1 MTTPVAGAHYPRSTG
16 EFLSWFGTDDDC
28 LDYLEWLRWP
38 GGFVCPDCGH
48 AGGWRLGD
56 GRVKCGGCGSRT
68 SVTAGTIFDKTRTP
82 LTVWFHACW
91 LFATAKDGISAQHLQ
106 RVLEISSYQTA
117 WAMLHRLRS
126 ALVRPG
132 RDRLSGTVEVDE
144 TYIGGEEPGLRG
156 GRQRGKKVLTG
167 IAVEVR
173 EPKGI
178 GRCRMAPLDDA
189 SGDTLGT
196 FVTENVQP
204 GATVITD
211 GWAAYRAIS
220 GKGYQHRP
228 INQKAARAAGDD
240 PDSLLP
246 GVHRVASLCKRWLL
260 GTHQG
265 SVDAAH
271 LPAYLNEFVFRF
283 NRRRA
288 ASRGMVFYR
297 VLQLAAGHEPV
308 RYVDLLASKK
318 PRRAKRAEGGTGH
331 PPSLERPAADRPWR
345 TAEIQLQFPVRL
357 SGYPGAAFTA
367 PPPRVGDPPAWDP
380 KTSTFIFGARDA
392 VLVDAL
398 MTVPEATALADWIAL
413 HQRQL
418 TTIYITHGHADHFL
432 GLPVLLDRF
441 PGARA
446 VATPGTVQ
454 QMRKQST
461 AQDLDGDRA
470 RSRHLIPVRE
480 DAGAPICGCCADGH
494 GDGSLAVGTAAL
506 RLSVS
511 ARGGSVTA
519 LPVAWR
525 RSKTSRTAIEPS
537 PIAVATRLTDPLRTS
552 PTAKTPGLA
561 GFQEQGCPLPVLELG
576 LRDVAASEQEP
587 VGVLGELARQPAGT
601 RLGTDEDEQAPDGQR
616 RRLLRCCRGAPRLRA
631 DLSRAAR

>member
-16 EFLSWFGTDDDC
+16 EFLSWFSTDDDC

-345 TAEIQLQFPVRL
+345 TAKIQLQFPVRL
-357 SGYPGAAFTA
+357 SGYP
-367 PPPRVGDPPAWDP
+367 RVL
-380 KTSTFIFGARDA
+380 FGQSSLYERG
-392 VLVDAL
+392 LEHL
-398 MTVPEATALADWIAL
+398 
-413 HQRQL
+413 
-418 TTIYITHGHADHFL
+418 DH
-432 GLPVLLDRF
+432 
-441 PGARA
+441 
-446 VATPGTVQ
+446 
-454 QMRKQST
+454 M
-461 AQDLDGDRA
+461 
-470 RSRHLIPVRE
+470 
-480 DAGAPICGCCADGH
+480 
-494 GDGSLAVGTAAL
+494 LAVGIGGPKTAP
-506 RLSVS
+506 
-511 ARGGSVTA
+511 G
-519 LPVAWR
+519 R
-525 RSKTSRTAIEPS
+525 RT
-537 PIAVATRLTDPLRTS
+537 
-552 PTAKTPGLA
+552 
-561 GFQEQGCPLPVLELG
+561 C
-576 LRDVAASEQEP
+576 
-587 VGVLGELARQPAGT
+587 
-601 RLGTDEDEQAPDGQR
+601 
-616 RRLLRCCRGAPRLRA
+616 RLLI
-631 DLSRAAR
+631 SRVCHHRYLPLNSM